1 MKFEQKLVRALK
13 NGKKTISAM
22 NGGAFKMMRVAF
34 SFSEEGNVQ
43 NYTLQI
49 IYSPEEFSLINYGSR
64 DNETVLWKQQSAGAG
79 VSIGLFDVAEFKEE
93 VKRLEEEIANSYT
106 PSEKVQVL
114 TEYLKG
120 AEAMQENFAVA

>member
-34 SFSEEGNVQ
+34 SFSEEGTVQ

-64 DNETVLWKQQSAGAG
+64 DNETVLWKQQTPSSG
-79 VSIGLFDVAEFKEE
+79 VSIGIFDVEEFKDEI
-93 VKRLEEEIANSYT
+93 KRLEQEIANSYT
-106 PSEKVQVL
+106 PTEKVEIL
-114 TEYLKG
+114 SNYLKD
-120 AEAMQENFAVA
+120 AEKLNSIAA

>member
-1 MKFEQKLVRALK
+1 M
-13 NGKKTISAM
+13 
-22 NGGAFKMMRVAF
+22 
-34 SFSEEGNVQ
+34 
-43 NYTLQI
+43 
-49 IYSPEEFSLINYGSR
+49 
-64 DNETVLWKQQSAGAG
+64 LWKQQSAGAG

-93 VKRLEEEIANSYT
+93 VKRLEEEMANSYT